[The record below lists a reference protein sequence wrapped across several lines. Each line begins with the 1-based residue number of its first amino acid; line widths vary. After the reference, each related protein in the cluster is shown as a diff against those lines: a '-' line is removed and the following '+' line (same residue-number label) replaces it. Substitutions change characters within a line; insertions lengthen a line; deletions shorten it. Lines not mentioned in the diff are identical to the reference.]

1 MSPPRTRIPGRR
13 LLNAPG
19 PTPLPDEVLHALQGQ
34 PVDLADGRLDA
45 NIAVCEAG
53 LRTLL
58 GAPDATVLL
67 YAANGHGA
75 WEAAAE
81 NVLPPDA
88 AVLIPGTG
96 HFSESW
102 AVQTEALGRKVVR
115 TPWHAGLPID
125 PAAVEQALREDRQHR
140 VHAVFAV
147 HTDTASGITS
157 DLAALRAAIDAAG
170 HPALFVV
177 DAVASAGATPV
188 AMDRLG
194 ADVVLGASQKALMA
208 PPGIAWVAA
217 NRRAMAAA
225 RANPAPRFYWDFDR
239 RDSELSY
246 RKFCGTAPQNT
257 VAALAAGLT
266 LIEAEGLEAVYARH
280 RLLSQAVQACVQ
292 GWTESG
298 PLRFFAQRPET
309 RSVSVTTV
317 AVPEGFDVDAMR
329 TLAREHFGLGFAGAL
344 GPLAGKAFRIA
355 HLGDQNAS
363 SMLGTLGAM
372 EAALRVLGLP
382 IGRDGLARAVDVL
395 AAGVRPA

>member
-1 MSPPRTRIPGRR
+1 M
-13 LLNAPG
+13 
-19 PTPLPDEVLHALQGQ
+19 PDEVLHALQYQ

-45 NIAVCEAG
+45 NIAACEAG
-53 LRTLL
+53 LRALL
-58 GAPDATVLL
+58 GAPGATVLL

-75 WEAAAE
+75 WEAVAE
-81 NVLPPDA
+81 NVLPPGA

-96 HFSESW
+96 HFSDSW
-102 AVQTEALGRKVVR
+102 AVQTEALGRVVVR
-115 TPWHAGLPID
+115 TPWHPGLPID
-125 PAAVEQALREDRQHR
+125 AAAVEQALREDRAHLIR
-140 VHAVFAV
+140 AVFAV
-147 HTDTASGITS
+147 HTDTASGVTS

-177 DAVASAGATPV
+177 DAVASAGAAPI
-188 AMDRLG
+188 AMDALR

-208 PPGIAWVAA
+208 PPGIAWVLA
-217 NRRAMAAA
+217 NARAMAAA
-225 RANPAPRFYWDFDR
+225 QANPAPRFYWDFGR

-257 VAALAAGLT
+257 VAALAAGFA
-266 LIEAEGLEAVYARH
+266 LIDAEGLDAIYARH
-280 RLLSQAVQACVQ
+280 RLLADAVQACVQ
-292 GWTESG
+292 GWAEAG

-317 AVPEGFDVDAMR
+317 TVPEGFDVDAMR
-329 TLAREHFGLGFAGAL
+329 SLAREHFGLGFAGAL

-372 EAALRVLGLP
+372 EAALRVLGVP

-395 AAGVRPA
+395 AAAVRPA